1 MSDIIEINEIDF
13 ENDPSLKSQDFGG
26 GLELLMNTKSDNK
39 RKSSD
44 TSIGLEDITNLEN
57 ELNNLVEEDISLKN
71 HDEINERNYNNVN
84 VRFDEN
90 IDLKSDSDNKHEEF
104 NNHSSLGEK
113 TSEQPQSGTH
123 SQQTWDGYRQ
133 YNNISENPDV
143 FVPNEPKKSPEEL
156 LREKFK
162 YLRLL
167 EGLEKKG
174 IELSKKYSMESDLM
188 EIKGEYETIVAER
201 KKRQAI
207 KFQGNMLM
215 ACVNGIE
222 FLNNRFDPCDIN
234 LDGWGEQVSENIE
247 DYEDIFSALDDKY
260 SSKANMSP
268 EIQLLF
274 HLGGSGMMVHMTNS
288 MFKSSMPGT
297 DEILKQNPDLMKQFQ
312 SAAVNS
318 MSQTNPGFSNFVGN
332 MMSDPI
338 HKNNSP
344 SVPPSQR
351 AAYMPS
357 NEDYVN
363 QSSRPEMKGPSD
375 VSSLLSNI
383 KTKTKTINIPE
394 HGKSDRDSSTIS
406 ISDLKD
412 MNSTANLPKKSKRRQ
427 TPSNTISLDI

>member
-26 GLELLMNTKSDNK
+26 GLELLMNTKSDK
-39 RKSSD
+39 KYKSD
-44 TSIGLEDITNLEN
+44 TSIELDDITNLET
-57 ELNNLVEEDISLKN
+57 ELNDLVE
-71 HDEINERNYNNVN
+71 DEASMKFNDVHSDKSANNIN
-84 VRFDEN
+84 VRFDEHV
-90 IDLKSDSDNKHEEF
+90 DLGGGGYTHEET
-104 NNHSSLGEK
+104 NKQPSLGEK
-113 TSEQPQSGTH
+113 TSEQSPASDNP
-123 SQQTWDGYRQ
+123 QQTWDGYRQ
-133 YNNISENPDV
+133 YSNISENPDSYI
-143 FVPNEPKKSPEEL
+143 PKEPKKSPEEL

-174 IELSKKYSMESDLM
+174 IEISKKYSMESDIL

-201 KKRQAI
+201 KKRQSI

-215 ACVNGIE
+215 ACINGIE

-247 DYEDIFSALDDKY
+247 DYEDVFSALDDKY
-260 SSKANMSP
+260 STKANMSP
-268 EIQLLF
+268 ELQLLF

-297 DEILKQNPDLMKQFQ
+297 DDILKQNPDLMKQFQ
-312 SAAVNS
+312 AAAVNS
-318 MSQTNPGFSNFVGN
+318 MSESNPGFAGFVGN
-332 MMSDPI
+332 MMSDPV
-338 HKNNSP
+338 HKNTSP
-344 SVPPSQR
+344 SPPQSQR

-357 NEDYVN
+357 QQQYNN
-363 QSSRPEMKGPSD
+363 PHLRPEMKGPSD

-383 KTKTKTINIPE
+383 KTKTKTINIPD
-394 HGKSDRDSSTIS
+394 HTKADGSTIS